1 MSDKRKLKNFLL
13 VPSVQIKLLSYF
25 IGLFLLTS
33 LTLYST
39 SYLFFSRLNQKALDV
54 GIPEGHVFFKFVA
67 NQKAD
72 LDQLY
77 LLLTIA
83 NFLLLLGTGLLV
95 SHRLAGPIYKL
106 KKYLTEIDKDSPP
119 FKLREKD
126 FFKDIEPAV
135 DSLKG
140 KLK

>member
-13 VPSVQIKLLSYF
+13 VPSVQVKLLSYF

-95 SHRLAGPIYKL
+95 SHRLAGPIHKL

-119 FKLREKD
+119 FILREKD
-126 FFKDIEPAV
+126 FFKDIEPVV